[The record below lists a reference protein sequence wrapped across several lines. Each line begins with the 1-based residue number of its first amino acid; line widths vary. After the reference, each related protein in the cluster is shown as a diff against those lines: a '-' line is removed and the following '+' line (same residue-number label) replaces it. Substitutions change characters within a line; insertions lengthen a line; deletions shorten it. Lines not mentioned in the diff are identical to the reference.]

1 MLVTA
6 RRKKREAL
14 TKQWI
19 ENTFEGMK
27 IDVHF
32 SEAHRD
38 ESKMTKGQICKTIG
52 ASYLIDD
59 NVGHCESA
67 LSEGVTPLL
76 FGEYGW
82 HGTVPDTITRCKD
95 WPTVLDYFANV

>member
-1 MLVTA
+1 VTA
-6 RRKKREAL
+6 RRQEREAL

-19 ENTFEGMK
+19 ENTFEGMA

-32 SEAHRD
+32 SEAHKD
-38 ESKMTKGQICKTIG
+38 ESKMTKGQICKHIG

-76 FGEYGW
+76 IW
-82 HGTVPDTITRCKD
+82 
-95 WPTVLDYFANV
+95 